1 MRRPF
6 ESFFDYLAG
15 ERGASSLT
23 LKSYRSDLEQF
34 QVFLARHGVPSI
46 DAADPR
52 LIRAYL
58 AHLHQLGLRKSSIG
72 RKLSAV
78 RSFFRFLVRRGGLAK
93 NPAKDVGSPKISK
106 TLPSF
111 LPHDEIAQL
120 LDSKPRKSGEGERDR
135 AILETFYATGIRC
148 AELHA
153 LDLADIDRSSGTI
166 RVMGKGGKERV
177 VPIGDQ
183 ALAAIDAYLPL
194 RGVRHGP
201 LFLNRRGGR
210 LTVRSIHRIVKA
222 RARAAGV
229 IRRVSPHTLRH
240 TFATHLLDAGA
251 DLRFI
256 QELLGH
262 ARLSTT
268 QKYTHVSSDHLM
280 KVYDQAHPRA
290 V

>member
-1 MRRPF
+1 M
-6 ESFFDYLAG
+6 
-15 ERGASSLT
+15 
-23 LKSYRSDLEQF
+23 
-34 QVFLARHGVPSI
+34 PSI
-46 DAADPR
+46 DAADSR
-52 LIRAYL
+52 LVRAYV

-72 RKLSAV
+72 RKLAAI
-78 RSFFRFLVRRGGLAK
+78 RSFYRFLVRRGGLAK
-93 NPAKDVGSPKISK
+93 NPATDVGSPKVPK
-106 TLPSF
+106 KLPSF
-111 LPHDEIAQL
+111 LPPDELVLL
-120 LDSKPRKSGEGERDR
+120 LDAKPIGAGGEERDR

-148 AELHA
+148 AELRT

-166 RVMGKGGKERV
+166 RVLGKGGKERV

-183 ALAAIDAYLPL
+183 ALAAIDAYLAI
-194 RGVRHGP
+194 RGARKGP
-201 LFLNRRGGR
+201 LFLNRKGDR
-210 LTVRSIHRIVKA
+210 LTVRSIHRIVRA
-222 RARAAGV
+222 RARRAG
-229 IRRVSPHTLRH
+229 ISRRVSPHTLRH

>member
-1 MRRPF
+1 VKRPT

-23 LKSYRSDLEQF
+23 LKSYRSDLDQF
-34 QVFLARHGVPSI
+34 RGFLARQGALSI
-46 DAADPR
+46 DAADSR
-52 LIRAYL
+52 LIRVYV

-72 RKLSAV
+72 RKLAAI
-78 RSFFRFLVRRGGLAK
+78 RSFYRFLVRRGGLAK
-93 NPAKDVGSPKISK
+93 NPAADVGSPKVPK
-106 TLPSF
+106 KLPSF
-111 LPHDEIAQL
+111 LPPDELVLL
-120 LDSKPRKSGEGERDR
+120 LDAKPIGAGGEERDR

-148 AELHA
+148 AELRT
-153 LDLADIDRSSGTI
+153 LDLADIDRSSRTI
-166 RVMGKGGKERV
+166 RVLGKGGKERA

-183 ALAAIDAYLPL
+183 ALAAIDVYLAI
-194 RGVRHGP
+194 RGNRKGP
-201 LFLNRRGGR
+201 LFVNRRGGR
-210 LTVRSIHRIVKA
+210 LTVRSIHRIVRA
-222 RARAAGV
+222 RARGAG
-229 IRRVSPHTLRH
+229 ISRRVSPHTLRH

-280 KVYDQAHPRA
+280 KVYDRAHPRA